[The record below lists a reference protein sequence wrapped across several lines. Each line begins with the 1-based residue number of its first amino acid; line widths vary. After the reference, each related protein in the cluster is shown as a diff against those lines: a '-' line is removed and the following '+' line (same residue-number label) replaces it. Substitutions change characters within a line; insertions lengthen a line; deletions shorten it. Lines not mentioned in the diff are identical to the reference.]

1 MPRTPLAQFLSRLA
15 GDHADAR
22 RRGVDVARIVAERRA
37 SRPTRREFLSGAA
50 VAAAG
55 VALAGPLRGV
65 ALAAGGP
72 KPQPRVAIVGAGV
85 AGLVAA
91 LTLAD
96 EKTSCTLYEA
106 TGRVGGRMD
115 SDRTSWAAGQVSE
128 RGGELIDTGHKL
140 IRDLARRF
148 KLPLDDLRADEP
160 VGSTRTFFFDDAYY
174 SEDEAVADFR
184 AVYDALSTDLKAAG
198 YPTRYDS
205 FTSAG
210 QALDAMS
217 VRAWI
222 ESRVPGG
229 LASKMG
235 RLLDVAYEI
244 EYGRPTSEQSALNIV
259 YLLAYQ
265 PKPLEFAEFGVS
277 DERFHVRGGNDRI
290 PAAIAD
296 ALPDGTIV
304 TGHALTRVVQT
315 GDGGFALTF
324 DTAHGAVEVAADV
337 VVLAIPFSVLRTVDL
352 SGAGFSQRK
361 HKAIA
366 ELGYG
371 TNAKLNV
378 QFASRPWRHSGPYG
392 ISNGTSYADTGYQST
407 WEVSRAQPGA
417 PGIVVDYVGGGVG
430 TALSQNGP
438 ADVPGAAATFL
449 SQIEPVW
456 PGVSATWNGRATLS
470 APVNDPYR
478 RGSYACYLVGQIVA
492 FGGVEGEAEGRCLF
506 AGEHTSQD
514 FQGFMEGAA
523 TEGRR
528 AGRDVLRVLDDLRA
542 KK

>member
-1 MPRTPLAQFLSRLA
+1 MPRTPLAQFFSRLA
-15 GDHADAR
+15 RDCGVAR
-22 RRGVDVARIVAERRA
+22 ARGVDVSQVVAERR
-37 SRPTRREFLSGAA
+37 STRREFLGGAA

-55 VALAGPLRGV
+55 VALSGPLS
-65 ALAAGGP
+65 AAAFAGP
-72 KPQPRVAIVGAGV
+72 KPKDEPRVAIVGAGI

-91 LTLAD
+91 LTIA
-96 EKTSCTLYEA
+96 EKNAACTVYEA

-128 RGGELIDTGHKL
+128 HCGELIDTGHKL
-140 IRDLARRF
+140 IRELAHRF
-148 KLPLDDLRADEP
+148 GLPLDDLRADEP
-160 VGSTRTFFFDDAYY
+160 HGSTPTFFFDGGYY
-174 SEDEAVADFR
+174 TEEQAIADFR
-184 AVYDALSTDLKAAG
+184 AVYAALTVDVDAAG

-205 FTSAG
+205 YTPAG

-235 RLLDVAYEI
+235 QVLDVAYEI
-244 EYGRPTSEQSALNIV
+244 EYGRPTTEQSALNIV
-259 YLLAYQ
+259 YLLGFQ
-265 PKPLEFAEFGVS
+265 PKHLAFDEFGVS
-277 DERFHVRGGNDRI
+277 DERFHVRGGNDQL

-304 TGHALTRVVQT
+304 TGHALKRVVAT

-324 DTAHGAVEVAADV
+324 DTAHGSVEVNADV
-337 VVLAIPFSVLRTVDL
+337 AILAIPFSVLRTIDI

-361 HKAIA
+361 RTAIA

-371 TNAKLNV
+371 ANAKLNV
-378 QFASRPWRHSGPYG
+378 QFASRRWRHAGPWG
-392 ISNGTSYADTGYQST
+392 VSNGSTYADTGYQST

-417 PGIVVDYVGGGVG
+417 PGIVVDYVGGDIGA
-430 TALSQNGP
+430 ALSQNGP

-478 RGSYACYLVGQIVA
+478 KGSYACYLVGQIVK
-492 FGGVEGEAEGRCLF
+492 FGGVEGEAEARCLF

-523 TEGRR
+523 TEGQR
-528 AGRDVLRVLDDLRA
+528 AGRDALKALAALRGRR
-542 KK
+542 

>member
-1 MPRTPLAQFLSRLA
+1 MSRTPLAQFLSRLA
-15 GDHADAR
+15 GDFAVAR
-22 RRGVDVARIVAERRA
+22 RRGVDVVEIVAERRA
-37 SRPTRREFLSGAA
+37 SNPSRREFLTGAA

-55 VALAGPLRGV
+55 VALAGPLRGI
-65 ALAAGGP
+65 AFAAP
-72 KPQPRVAIVGAGV
+72 KSKPDPRVAIVGAGM

-91 LTLAD
+91 LTLSED
-96 EKTSCTLYEA
+96 QVPCTVYEA

-128 RGGELIDTGHKL
+128 HCGELIDTGHKL
-140 IRDLARRF
+140 IRDLAKRF

-160 VGSTRTFFFDDAYY
+160 AGSTPTFFVGGAYY
-174 SEDEAVADFR
+174 TEDEAIADFR
-184 AVYDALSTDLKAAG
+184 AVYAAVSADLDAAG

-205 FTSAG
+205 YTPAG

-229 LASKMG
+229 FASKMG
-235 RLLDVAYEI
+235 RVLDIAYEI
-244 EYGRPTSEQSALNIV
+244 EYGRPTTEQSALNIV
-259 YLLAYQ
+259 YLLGYQ
-265 PKPLEFAEFGVS
+265 PNHLAFDEFGVS
-277 DERFHVRGGNDRI
+277 DERFHVRGGNDRL
-290 PAAIAD
+290 PTAVAS
-296 ALPDGTIV
+296 ALPAGTIV
-304 TGHALTRVVQT
+304 TGHALKRIVQT

-324 DTAHGAVEVAADV
+324 DTAHGAVETAADI

-361 HKAIA
+361 RTAIA

-378 QFASRPWRHSGPYG
+378 QFASRSWRHAGPYG

-417 PGIVVDYVGGGVG
+417 PGIVVDYVGGGIG
-430 TALSQNGP
+430 AELSQSGP
-438 ADVPGAAATFL
+438 ADVPGAAADFL

-470 APVNDPYR
+470 TPVNDPYR
-478 RGSYACYLVGQIVA
+478 KGSYACYLVGQIVK

-514 FQGFMEGAA
+514 FQGFMEG
-523 TEGRR
+523 RR
-528 AGRDVLRVLDDLRA
+528 AGRDALKAVAALRGRR
-542 KK
+542 